1 MKEIPFTI
9 PVTGVLRIDG
19 GEITIVV
26 NRTETSLSFSIEA
39 ATARRTLL
47 EEGVTLSDI
56 ALEAAREIVSIKGYN
71 RFHAAEIF
79 HKALEKHPGIK
90 RNSFMSRVVACTPDH
105 PSNKHFASRRDY
117 FRYGGKGILMLNEQY
132 MPEKNAVNTPLQS
145 R

>member
-9 PVTGVLRIDG
+9 PVTGILRVDG

-26 NRTETSLSFSIEA
+26 NRTETSLSFAFEA
-39 ATARRTLL
+39 TTARRMVL

-90 RNSFMSRVVACTPDH
+90 RNSFMSRMVACTPDH
-105 PSNKHFASRRDY
+105 PSYKHFASRRDY
-117 FRYGGKGILMLNEQY
+117 FLYGGNGILMLNEQY
-132 MPEKNAVNTPLQS
+132 MPEKNAVNRPLQS
-145 R
+145 

>member
-9 PVTGVLRIDG
+9 SITGVLRIDG

-26 NRTETSLSFSIEA
+26 NRTEPSLSFVVEA
-39 ATARRTLL
+39 VTARRTVL

-117 FRYGGKGILMLNEQY
+117 FRYGGTGILMLNEQY

>member
-9 PVTGVLRIDG
+9 SITGVLRIDG

-26 NRTETSLSFSIEA
+26 NRTEPSLSFVVEA
-39 ATARRTLL
+39 VTARRTVL

-117 FRYGGKGILMLNEQY
+117 FRYGGTGILMLNEQY
-132 MPEKNAVNTPLQS
+132 MPEKNAVNTPIQS